1 VRDNVGRVAIAMGA
15 LLNDEQ
21 ILKMNWLAEG
31 VQGRVAR

>member
-1 VRDNVGRVAIAMGA
+1 VIAKGSA
-15 LLNDEQ
+15 LTDEQ